1 MKDLAIIDELAIAES
16 HAQRKAKNNGED
28 VVIPDFRP
36 GDTVEVAVRVVEG
49 EKERIQKFKGVV
61 IGRRGSGMSETFRVR
76 KLSNGVGVERVFPLH
91 SPIIQGIDIVS
102 RGNVRR
108 AKLYFLRGMTNKQ
121 MRQKIN

>member
-16 HAQRKAKNNGED
+16 HALRKAKNNGED

-36 GDTVEVAVRVVEG
+36 GDTVEVAVRVIEG

-91 SPIIQGIDIVS
+91 SPIIQGIEVVS

-121 MRQKIN
+121 MRHKIN

>member
-16 HAQRKAKNNGED
+16 HALRKEKNNGED